1 MLETKKGR
9 SVGLD
14 KESKTRKIMSNTLL
28 RAVLIVATILV
39 LVPILWTIM
48 SSFKTS
54 KEFYSSPW
62 SFPESL
68 SLKNYVTAF
77 TEANM
82 GRYFFNSI
90 FVTAI
95 AIVISLCLSVPASY
109 VLAREKFFG
118 CNLIRNLF
126 MGGLFIQGA
135 YIIVPLF
142 TMLDKMDLL
151 NNLLVLAF
159 IYGVLSIPFSTYII
173 SGFMKGVAKDYEE
186 AARIDGC
193 SNFQILTR
201 IVVPLAKPGII
212 TITIFNFMSFW
223 NEYAMSMTFITD
235 AEKKTLSVGL
245 QNLMEVQKYATDWGA
260 LFAGL
265 VIVMLPTM
273 IIYSLVHKKLT
284 EGVNIGGIKG

>member
-142 TMLDKMDLL
+142 TMLDKMNLL

>member
-142 TMLDKMDLL
+142 TMLDKMNLL

-245 QNLMEVQKYATDWGA
+245 QNLMEVQKFATDWGA

-265 VIVMLPTM
+265 VIVMVPTM
-273 IIYSLVHKKLT
+273 VIYSLVHKKLT
-284 EGVNIGGIKG
+284 EGVNIGGVKG

>member
-1 MLETKKGR
+1 MLETKKR
-9 SVGLD
+9 KSVGLD
-14 KESKTRKIMSNTLL
+14 RENKFKNIMSNTLL
-28 RAVLIVATILV
+28 RFILIIATILV
-39 LVPILWTIM
+39 LIPILWTIM
-48 SSFKTS
+48 SSFKSS
-54 KEFYSSPW
+54 KEFYASPW
-62 SFPESL
+62 ALPESF
-68 SLKNYVTAF
+68 SLKNYITAF

-90 FVTAI
+90 FVTII
-95 AIVISLCLSVPASY
+95 AIIISLCLSIPASY

-142 TMLDKMDLL
+142 TMLDKMNLL

-173 SGFMKGVAKDYEE
+173 SGFMKGIAKDYEE
-186 AARIDGC
+186 AAKIDGC
-193 SNFQILTR
+193 TDFQVLTR

-212 TITIFNFMSFW
+212 TIMIFNFMSFW
-223 NEYAMSMTFITD
+223 NEYAMAMTFITD
-235 AEKKTLSVGL
+235 IDKKTLPVGL
-245 QNLMEVQKYATDWGA
+245 QNLMEVQKFATDWGA

-284 EGVNIGGIKG
+284 EGVNIGGVKG

>member
-95 AIVISLCLSVPASY
+95 AIVVSLCLSVPASY

-142 TMLDKMDLL
+142 TMLDKMNLL

>member
-142 TMLDKMDLL
+142 TMLDKMNLL

-245 QNLMEVQKYATDWGA
+245 QNLMEVQKFATDWGA